1 MSHTIGP
8 VPVIAD
14 STAAIES
21 AFLSAGQGLSLG
33 LSAIRSLTDGLGA
46 LAADLDGGGTAAAS
60 RDLGR
65 LSQTLRVIGERLP
78 ADGATLTDLLAE
90 NKGMGLRFDD
100 LIDDMRMMVVVS
112 RSARLEAVTSA
123 EQRASLEAFSH
134 TIDRQIGEV
143 QRKITACSA
152 EHVQLTGLLERAAQQ
167 HRNFDTTFRGR
178 LAALA
183 AELDEALGSIEARRD
198 GGLAFMA
205 DATQRS
211 RSIAQAAGLA
221 QVSLKI
227 CDNTRQPLE
236 HEVFALEE
244 AAAVEGEADPADAV
258 ADLLRRVGEAQL
270 RDTVA
275 VFAGE
280 AESILEA
287 FALLGRET
295 TSLVAAGRAT
305 YGHSVEGTTSFI
317 TDLRTRFA
325 AALDIVGACEATRQA
340 VERVTGELRA
350 MLDAL
355 DDTLTTLRGT
365 SDELVVVAMNVGLKA
380 TRLGLR
386 GRGLV
391 AVAGELKR
399 LASQISLHAEALQAA
414 FQSVWRSADHFR
426 GAEQDHGRSTALD
439 QEASAI
445 LDALARAD
453 GRIAEVL
460 GEVERTGRN
469 FDDMVVGA
477 ARAFEAVVAD
487 TIRLVACADE
497 IASTAGRAPPAAAAW
512 AAVAETVDRL
522 LLPLYSMAQERDIHA
537 AILDSAAPTEG
548 WDAED
553 RAA

>member
-1 MSHTIGP
+1 MSRTPGP
-8 VPVIAD
+8 VPVITE

-33 LSAIRSLTDGLGA
+33 LSAIRSLTDGLNA

-90 NKGMGLRFDD
+90 NKRMGLRFGD

-143 QRKITACSA
+143 QRKIAACST
-152 EHVQLTGLLERAAQQ
+152 EHVQLTALLERAAQE
-167 HRNFDTTFRGR
+167 HRAFDTTFHGR

-183 AELDEALGSIEARRD
+183 ADLDEALGSIEARRD
-198 GGLAFMA
+198 GGMAFME
-205 DATQRS
+205 DATKRS

-221 QVSLKI
+221 LVSLQI
-227 CDNTRQPLE
+227 GDNTRQRLE
-236 HEVFALEE
+236 HVVVALEE
-244 AAAVEGEADPADAV
+244 AAAMDGGADPAGAV
-258 ADLLRRVGEAQL
+258 ADLLRRIGEAQL
-270 RDTVA
+270 RDTVT

-280 AESILEA
+280 AESILDA

-305 YGHSVEGTTSFI
+305 YGHSVEGTASFI

-325 AALDIVGACEATRQA
+325 AALDIVGACEATRRA

-355 DDTLTTLRGT
+355 DDTLTTLRST

-399 LASQISLHAEALQAA
+399 LASQISLHAEALLVA
-414 FQSVWRSADHFR
+414 FQSVWRSADHFH
-426 GAEQDHGRSTALD
+426 GAEQDQGRSTALD

-453 GRIAEVL
+453 ARIAEAL

-469 FDDMVVGA
+469 FDEMVVGA

-487 TIRLVACADE
+487 TLRLVACADE
-497 IASTAGRAPPAAAAW
+497 IATTTRRAPPADAAW
-512 AAVAETVDRL
+512 AAVAETVDGL
-522 LLPLYSMAQERDIHA
+522 LLPLYSMAQERDVHA
-537 AILDSAAPTEG
+537 AVLDSAAPDQG